1 MNKKD
6 LSGIAIVIKMI
17 LLTTA
22 GKQFTTLTGIRGKLL
37 DREGRLISRKIKETI
52 NFWKNP
58 NQIFKT
64 CFLKYIYITC
74 MLPFPTC
81 FLKYIFLIY
90 GSSWL
95 LIYVTSVNSNW
106 WHLSKPITFASV
118 KVYCLI
124 NLICLIILISH
135 IAQLLLIRI
144 FYCFRPGRH
153 ISLKYAQHNHLL
165 ARWWE

>member
-6 LSGIAIVIKMI
+6 LSGIAIVIRMI

-22 GKQFTTLTGIRGKLL
+22 GKQCTTLTGIRGKLL

-58 NQIFKT
+58 NEIFK
-64 CFLKYIYITC
+64 K
-74 MLPFPTC
+74 FPTC

-95 LIYVTSVNSNW
+95 LIYVTSVNFNW
-106 WHLSKPITFASV
+106 WYLPKPISFASV

-135 IAQLLLIRI
+135 IAQLLLIRM
-144 FYCFRPGRH
+144 FYFFRPGRH
-153 ISLKYAQHNHLL
+153 ISFKYAQHNHLL